1 MEQVPEEVERI
12 SRRIAKEEG
21 IKLFKQFAGK
31 FRKLSEEGNKVEQIS
46 ESNIDACSCC
56 GEFHSVAWY
65 NVENEQDILLCD
77 SCLQEIYCQKV

>member
-1 MEQVPEEVERI
+1 M
-12 SRRIAKEEG
+12 
-21 IKLFKQFAGK
+21 
-31 FRKLSEEGNKVEQIS
+31 EQIS